1 MEIIINEDVL
11 KGINDIIENFA
22 SSMKD
27 KTTDVTALM
36 ICLQTLIDLEE
47 DLTKQFEEKKE
58 I

>member
-58 I
+58 V